1 MIKILKGRKLMRAES
16 FNYLIDYLFMYFII
30 ILYFCYIILTIN
42 YTFWFK
48 NELRNFGCGCRL
60 CLEKGERLSGALE
73 SRPPW
78 RWSNPTHLEK
88 AANQTL
94 IKPLKKVSKAF
105 LWFYPKYTFETF
117 SFGEGLKSSYFSFL
131 NLLII
136 NNL

>member
-60 CLEKGERLSGALE
+60 CLEKGERLSGALG

-78 RWSNPTHLEK
+78 RRSTLAHLKNAATSLWTFGPIRSFWDFFQKLLRPSENP
-88 AANQTL
+88 
-94 IKPLKKVSKAF
+94 KKSQNDRLDVFCK
-105 LWFYPKYTFETF
+105 
-117 SFGEGLKSSYFSFL
+117 
-131 NLLII
+131 NI
-136 NNL
+136 